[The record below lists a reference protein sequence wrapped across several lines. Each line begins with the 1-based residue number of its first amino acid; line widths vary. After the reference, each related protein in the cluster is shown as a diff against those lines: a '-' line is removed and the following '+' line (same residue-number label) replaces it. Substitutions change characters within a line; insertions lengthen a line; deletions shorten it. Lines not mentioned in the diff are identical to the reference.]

1 MSHTE
6 SKRISQGLYFS
17 HESKI
22 TLHIQGGGG
31 ARETPPPSFFGT
43 TITGAFSTYAQ
54 SWFKPEVLDSVLTVL
69 ISRFNKE
76 VSEVV
81 LS

>member
-22 TLHIQGGGG
+22 RYTFYQGG